1 MDTDQRL
8 DALVAPLRADVVSG
22 TSVVGRM
29 AADVLRRAAIRVQA
43 GSLEE
48 YRWALGE
55 VSEKILDAQPAMAP
69 LVTLVRDVLAAVEA
83 SENVEA
89 GRHAVVVQ
97 LTVPL
102 TRHAVARTS
111 EAFRSGLES
120 RTESVAA
127 RAAPLLPAGGT
138 VATISSSSTVRATL
152 TRDPARG
159 PERVICLESRPMKE
173 GEMLA
178 TALAKA
184 GVAVTLAVD
193 AAASILMVEC
203 DTVLLGAD
211 SIGDLG
217 VVNKIGSAGLVD
229 AAVRHEVPVVVV
241 SDETKILPTGFPQ
254 HLAAARPAEEVWKG
268 ASRRAGVEPL
278 LRIVRAR
285 VGDGGSHRVSRTHP
299 ARSRRA
305 ARGYRAAARPPGVG
319 QCPCAPDTIVFSLP
333 GLFVARGSRIAA
345 VAPRASARLRVA
357 LQGPA
362 SSRFSIRGPEWAA
375 SAPRSGR

>member
-1 MDTDQRL
+1 MDPDQRL
-8 DALVAPLRADVVSG
+8 DALVAPLRADLVSG
-22 TSVVGRM
+22 ASVVGRM
-29 AADVLRRAAIRVQA
+29 AADVLSRAAIRVQA

-48 YRWALGE
+48 YGRELGE

-83 SENVEA
+83 AEDLEA
-89 GRHAVVVQ
+89 ARHG
-97 LTVPL
+97 T
-102 TRHAVARTS
+102 ARTA

-127 RAAPLLPAGGT
+127 RAAPLLPSGGT
-138 VATISSSSTVRATL
+138 VATISSSSTVHATL
-152 TRDPARG
+152 THERARG
-159 PERVICLESRPMKE
+159 LEQVICLESRPMQE

-178 TALAKA
+178 TALAKE
-184 GVAVTLAVD
+184 GVAVTFAVD

-254 HLAAARPAEEVWKG
+254 HLADDRPAEEVWKAPAG
-268 ASRRAGVEPL
+268 VRVWNRYFEPFELELVTAVVTESAALTPPEVEELRAGIVLPHG
-278 LRIVRAR
+278 LRAWADAR
-285 VGDGGSHRVSRTHP
+285 VPRTP
-299 ARSRRA
+299 
-305 ARGYRAAARPPGVG
+305 
-319 QCPCAPDTIVFSLP
+319 
-333 GLFVARGSRIAA
+333 
-345 VAPRASARLRVA
+345 
-357 LQGPA
+357 
-362 SSRFSIRGPEWAA
+362 
-375 SAPRSGR
+375 